1 MYIFLYVY
9 EYTCMYIHINLSN
22 LHPEYMIPSVVL
34 RFYIPVI
41 YPVPSYQENDKRIV
55 LITYNVGRAPIY
67 KLVYQSH

>member
-1 MYIFLYVY
+1 MYIYI
-9 EYTCMYIHINLSN
+9 YIHFKLYN

-55 LITYNVGRAPIY
+55 LITYNVRRAPSY
-67 KLVYQSH
+67 KLGYQSH